1 MAFFKFR
8 KGGEDAAAKS
18 ASTETVEA
26 IRKRA
31 KHRLLGAAV
40 LVLLGVVGFPL
51 LFDSQPRPVA
61 VDIPIEI
68 PDRAKVKP
76 LAANPEAKAQVAAP
90 VTDAT
95 VITETRDQ
103 AGLEKPTQTAAAPA
117 PVEEA
122 SAPVPMS
129 KVISKTEAKADI
141 KAEVKAPPK
150 ADSKPEV
157 KADEKASADVGRF
170 VVQVGA
176 YADPAKAREA
186 RLKVEHAGM
195 KTYTQE
201 VQTTDGNRTRVR
213 VGPFTGR
220 AEADKAAA
228 KIKKLNL
235 AAAVLSL

>member
-8 KGGEDAAAKS
+8 KGGEDATAKP

-31 KHRLLGAAV
+31 KHRLLGAAL

-90 VTDAT
+90 VSDAT
-95 VITETRDQ
+95 VITETREQ
-103 AGLEKPTQTAAAPA
+103 AGLDKPTQTASPPAHAEEASVPA
-117 PVEEA
+117 PV
-122 SAPVPMS
+122 S
-129 KVISKTEAKADI
+129 KVDAKTVAKAEI
-141 KAEVKAPPK
+141 KAPPK
-150 ADSKPEV
+150 VDSKPEV
-157 KADEKASADVGRF
+157 KADEKVSPDAGRF

-201 VQTTDGNRTRVR
+201 VQTPDGSRTRVR
-213 VGPFTGR
+213 VGPFAGR
-220 AEADKAAA
+220 AEADKVAA

>member
-61 VDIPIEI
+61 VDIPIDI

-76 LAANPEAKAQVAAP
+76 LTANPEIRAQAASP
-90 VTDAT
+90 ASEAA
-95 VITETRDQ
+95 ILTETREQ
-103 AGLEKPTQTAAAPA
+103 AGLDKPLQTAAAPA
-117 PVEEA
+117 AVEPTA
-122 SAPVPMS
+122 VSVPLS
-129 KVISKTEAKADI
+129 KAD
-141 KAEVKAPPK
+141 A
-150 ADSKPEV
+150 KPEV
-157 KADEKASADVGRF
+157 KAEINLPTKSDSKSEAKVEEKTRPDDARF

-186 RLKVEHAGM
+186 RLKVEHAGL

-201 VQTTDGNRTRVR
+201 VQTKEGSRTRVR
-213 VGPFTGR
+213 VGPFAGR